1 MERNNYEQMTLP
13 VLKNL
18 AKERGLSRY
27 SRLRK
32 SELIRQLR
40 EQPILEWDNDTTM
53 TTVPFLTPTP
63 YTPPPSSTTTP
74 TPPSNTIKDLIK
86 YLDNVKEVPKSVSPN
101 LRKLKKKIDDIY
113 KRKRIFEVV
122 ESDSAL
128 RNFAKVYTIDGKD
141 GFDPR
146 SFMDGA
152 RENITGLLRNKRN
165 TKVKLILKCYMISE
179 RDNLIKDFPF
189 HSEIEINVEGTNE
202 NEIYTTMTDT
212 ILERIANLINGSSGG
227 GSGWIFY
234 KIIKLEIHTVSYRP
248 LRGNTWIPLP
258 KELADKKAIINM
270 KNQDNKCF
278 MRNVLRAL
286 NPTNNHSER
295 IDKELMEKEDTLNMK
310 GIEYPV
316 SLKDIDRF
324 EKQNPEISITILG
337 FNEKDK
343 VYPLHVSEYIYNR
356 KHNIILLLIKR
367 DGVKHYCLVKNSSR
381 LLSKQVSAHKEGTHI
396 CFRCLNPFWSHKSLE
411 KHWEYC
417 RNHEAVKINMP
428 EKGTILKFKHHERSE
443 RVPFIIYADTE
454 ALIKEMQNCDPNPQN
469 SYTKKYQKHEPISF
483 SYYIKSFDDNVY
495 KSKLRKYKGK
505 DAMEKFVEWIEEDVK
520 DIANISD
527 VEMII
532 SSDELKQFN
541 EATKCWI
548 CNEEF
553 DDTADEKGYRK
564 NEKVKDHCHYTGRF
578 RGAAHNSCNLK
589 YKKPKFI
596 PVVFHNLSG
605 YDSHLFIKNLGFT
618 DGTIDCIPNNEEKY
632 ISFTK
637 NTVVGSYTDKEGKDI
652 PIKHKIRFI
661 DSFKFMS
668 TTLESLVNNLPDDAF
683 NILEECY
690 KGEKLSLVKRKGVY
704 PYEYMDS
711 LERFNENKL
720 PPKEAFYSRLSGE
733 GISDEDLK
741 HAEKVWKVFGMKT
754 LQDYHDLYN
763 VTDVLLLAVVF
774 ENFRN
779 VCMENYKLDPAH
791 YFTAPGL
798 AWDACLKITDVELE
812 LLSDTDMLLMIEK
825 GIRGGMSMISNRYAK
840 ANNKY
845 MGESFI
851 DTMISTYIMYLDAN
865 NLYGWAMS
873 KPLPTH
879 GFEWM
884 KVDELETWELHSCIL
899 EVDLEYPK
907 DLHDLHNDY
916 PLAPEQIVVNKVSK
930 LIPNLGNKKK
940 YVLHYENLKQ
950 YLKLGLKLTH
960 IHNGIKF
967 KESPWLEKYISLNTK
982 LRTEAKNEFEK
993 DFFKLMN
1000 NAVFGKTM
1008 ENIRNRVDVKLVNN
1022 KKRAEKLSAK
1032 PNFKHCNIFCE
1043 DLVAIHMKMTKLDFD
1058 KPVYLG
1064 MCILD
1069 LSKTL
1074 MYDFH
1079 YNYIKKKYE
1088 NKAKLLLT
1096 DTDSFM
1102 YEIQTKDFY
1111 KDISRDVKDRF
1122 DTSGYPS
1129 NHPSDIPSGFNKKV
1143 LGMFKDEVNG
1153 DIIDEFVGL
1162 RAKLYSYKMFDGKES
1177 KKCKGVKKSVVK
1189 KSITH
1194 EDYKTCLTTGK
1205 EQLRKQN
1212 IIRSYKHEVYTEEVN
1227 KIALSASDD
1236 KRYIL
1241 EDGINTLALGHYKI
1255 L

>member
-1 MERNNYEQMTLP
+1 MERNNYEQLTLP

-18 AKERGLSRY
+18 ARERGLSRY

-32 SELIRQLR
+32 SELIRRLR

-53 TTVPFLTPTP
+53 STIPFLTPTP
-63 YTPPPSSTTTP
+63 YTPPQTSTP

-101 LRKLKKKIDDIY
+101 LRKLKEKIDDIY

-128 RNFAKVYTIDGKD
+128 RNFANVYTIDGKD
-141 GFDPR
+141 GFDPQ

-152 RENITGLLRNKRN
+152 RENMIRLLRNNRN

-189 HSEIEINVEGTNE
+189 HSGIEINVEGTNV

-234 KIIKLEIHTVSYRP
+234 KIINLELHTVTYRP

-270 KNQDNKCF
+270 KNKDNKCF
-278 MRNVLRAL
+278 MWSVLRAL
-286 NPTNNHSER
+286 NPKTNNPDR

-316 SLKDIDRF
+316 SLKENRDISKF
-324 EKQNPEISITILG
+324 EKQNPEISITVLG

-343 VYPLHVSEYIYNR
+343 VHTLRCSDHVYNR
-356 KHNIILLLIKR
+356 KHNIILLLIER
-367 DGVKHYCLVKNSSR
+367 DGVKHYCLVKNPSR
-381 LLSKQVSAHKEGTHI
+381 LLSRQVSAHKEGTHF

-417 RNHEAVKINMP
+417 KNHEAVKINMP

-443 RVPFIIYADTE
+443 KLPFIIYADME
-454 ALIKEMQNCDPNPQN
+454 ALIKEMQNCDPNPLN

-495 KSKLRKYKGK
+495 KSKLRMYTGE
-505 DAMEKFVEWIEEDVK
+505 DAMKKFVDCIEEDVK
-520 DIANISD
+520 DIVNIPD
-527 VEMII
+527 VEMIFGLN
-532 SSDELKQFN
+532 ELKQFN

-548 CNEEF
+548 CKGEF
-553 DDTADEKGYRK
+553 DDTPDVKGYRK
-564 NEKVKDHCHYTGRF
+564 GEKVRDHCHYTGRF
-578 RGAAHNSCNLK
+578 RGAAHNFCNLK

-618 DGTIDCIPNNEEKY
+618 EGNIDCIPNNEEKY

-637 NTVVGSYTDKEGKDI
+637 NVVGSYTNEEGKDK

-661 DSFKFMS
+661 DSFKFMNES
-668 TTLESLVNNLPDDAF
+668 LESLVNNLPDDGF
-683 NILEECY
+683 NNLERYY
-690 KGEKLSLVKRKGVY
+690 KGEKLSLVKQKGFY

-711 LERFNENKL
+711 LERFKENKI
-720 PPKEAFYSRLSGE
+720 PSKEAFYSRLTSE
-733 GISDEDLK
+733 GISDEGYERV
-741 HAEKVWKVFGMKT
+741 EKVWKVFGMKT

-763 VTDVLLLAVVF
+763 VTDVLLLADVF

-812 LLSDTDMLLMIEK
+812 LLSDIDMLLMIEK
-825 GIRGGMSMISNRYAK
+825 GIRGGISMISNRYGK

-851 DTMISTYIMYLDAN
+851 DTIISKYIMYLDAN
-865 NLYGWAMS
+865 NLYGWSMS

-879 GFEWM
+879 GFKWM
-884 KVDELETWELHSCIL
+884 KVNELETWELHSCIL
-899 EVDLEYPK
+899 EVDLEYPEN
-907 DLHDLHNDY
+907 LHDSHNDY

-930 LIPNLGNKKK
+930 LIPNLGDKKK

-960 IHNGIKF
+960 IHRGIKF

-982 LRTEAKNEFEK
+982 LRTKAKNEFEK
-993 DFFKLMN
+993 NFFKLMN
-1000 NAVFGKTM
+1000 NSVFGKTM
-1008 ENIRNRVDVKLVNN
+1008 ENIRNRVDVKLVSN

-1032 PNFKHCNIFCE
+1032 PNFKHCNIFSE
-1043 DLVAIHMKMTKLDFD
+1043 NLVAIHMKKTKLDFD

-1079 YNYIKKKYE
+1079 YNYIKKKYGD
-1088 NKAKLLLT
+1088 KAKLLLT
-1096 DTDSFM
+1096 DTDSLM
-1102 YEIQTKDFY
+1102 YEIQTEDFY
-1111 KDISRDVKDRF
+1111 KDITGDVKDRF
-1122 DTSGYPS
+1122 DTSNYPFD
-1129 NHPSDIPSGFNKKV
+1129 HPSGIISGINKKV
-1143 LGMFKDEVNG
+1143 LGMFKDEANG

-1162 RAKLYSYKMFDGKES
+1162 RAKLYSYKMFEGEES

-1189 KSITH
+1189 KNITH
-1194 EDYKTCLTTGK
+1194 EDYKTCLLTGEK
-1205 EQLRKQN
+1205 QLRKQN
-1212 IIRSYKHEVYTEEVN
+1212 IIRSYKHEVYNEEVN
-1227 KIALSASDD
+1227 KIALSANDD

-1241 EDGINTLALGHYKI
+1241 EDGINTLALKHYKI

>member
-1 MERNNYEQMTLP
+1 MERDYEQLTMP
-13 VLKNL
+13 VLRNL
-18 AKERGLSRY
+18 ARERGLSRY

-32 SELIRQLR
+32 SELIRRLR
-40 EQPILEWDNDTTM
+40 EQPILEWNNNTTM
-53 TTVPFLTPTP
+53 TNVPFLTPTP
-63 YTPPPSSTTTP
+63 YTPPTSTP

-128 RNFAKVYTIDGKD
+128 RNFANVYTIDGKD
-141 GFDPR
+141 GFDPQ

-152 RENITGLLRNKRN
+152 RENITGLLRNNRN

-189 HSEIEINVEGTNE
+189 HSGIEINLEGTNE
-202 NEIYTTMTDT
+202 NEIYTTMIDT

-234 KIIKLEIHTVSYRP
+234 KIIKLELHTVSYRP
-248 LRGNTWIPLP
+248 LRGNTWVSLP
-258 KELADKKAIINM
+258 EELANKKAIINM
-270 KNQDNKCF
+270 KNKDNKCF
-278 MRNVLRAL
+278 MWSVLRAL
-286 NPTNNHSER
+286 NPKTNNPDR

-316 SLKDIDRF
+316 SLKEDRDISKF
-324 EKQNPEISITILG
+324 EKQNPEISITVLG

-343 VYPLHVSEYIYNR
+343 VHTLRCSNHVYNR
-356 KHNIILLLIKR
+356 KHNVILLLIER

-381 LLSKQVSAHKEGTHI
+381 LLSKQVSAHKEGTHF

-417 RNHEAVKINMP
+417 KNHEAVKINMP
-428 EKGTILKFKHHERSE
+428 EKGTIFKFKHHERSE
-443 RVPFIIYADTE
+443 RVPFIIYADME
-454 ALIKEMQNCDPNPQN
+454 ALIKEMQNCDPNPLN

-495 KSKLRKYKGK
+495 KSKLRMYTGE
-505 DAMEKFVEWIEEDVK
+505 DAMEKFVDWIEDDVK
-520 DIANISD
+520 DIANIPD
-527 VEMII
+527 VEMIFGP
-532 SSDELKQFN
+532 DELDQFDN
-541 EATKCWI
+541 ATKCWI
-548 CNEEF
+548 CKGEF
-553 DDTADEKGYRK
+553 DDTPDAKGYRK
-564 NEKVKDHCHYTGRF
+564 GEKVRDHCHYTGRF
-578 RGAAHNSCNLK
+578 RGAAHNFCNLK

-618 DGTIDCIPNNEEKY
+618 KGTIDCIPNNEEKY

-637 NTVVGSYTDKEGKDI
+637 NTVVGSYTNEEGKNI

-661 DSFKFMS
+661 DSFKFMNES
-668 TTLESLVNNLPDDAF
+668 LESLVNNLPGDAF
-683 NILEECY
+683 NNLERYY
-690 KGEKLSLVKRKGVY
+690 KGEKLSLVKQKGLY

-711 LERFNENKL
+711 LERFKENKI
-720 PPKEAFYSRLSGE
+720 PSKEAFYSRLNEE
-733 GISDEDLK
+733 GISDEGYERVK
-741 HAEKVWKVFGMKT
+741 KVWEVFGMKT

-763 VTDVLLLAVVF
+763 ITDVLLLADVF

-798 AWDACLKITDVELE
+798 AWDACLKITDLELE
-812 LLSDTDMLLMIEK
+812 LLSDIDMLLMIEK
-825 GIRGGMSMISNRYAK
+825 GIRGGISMISNRYAK

-845 MGESFI
+845 MNESFI
-851 DTMISTYIMYLDAN
+851 HTMISKYIMYLDAN
-865 NLYGWAMS
+865 NLYGWSMS

-879 GFEWM
+879 GFKWM

-907 DLHDLHNDY
+907 NLHDLHNDY

-960 IHNGIKF
+960 IHRGIKF
-967 KESPWLEKYISLNTK
+967 NESPWLEKYISINVK
-982 LRTEAKNEFEK
+982 LRTKAKNEFEK
-993 DFFKLMN
+993 NFFKLMN
-1000 NAVFGKTM
+1000 NSVFGKTM
-1008 ENIRNRVDVKLVNN
+1008 ENIRNRVDIKLVNN

-1032 PNFKHCNIFCE
+1032 PNYKHCNIFSE
-1043 DLVAIHMKMTKLDFD
+1043 DLVAIHMKKTKLDFD

-1079 YNYIKKKYE
+1079 YNYIKKKYGD
-1088 NKAKLLLT
+1088 KAKLLLT
-1096 DTDSFM
+1096 DTDSLM
-1102 YEIQTKDFY
+1102 YEIQTEDFY
-1111 KDISRDVKDRF
+1111 KDINKDVKDRF
-1122 DTSGYPS
+1122 DTSDYPFD
-1129 NHPSDIPSGFNKKV
+1129 HPSGIPSGINKKV
-1143 LGMFKDEVNG
+1143 LGMFKDEANG
-1153 DIIDEFVGL
+1153 NIIDEFVGL
-1162 RAKLYSYKMFDGKES
+1162 RAKLYSYKMFEGKES

-1189 KSITH
+1189 KNITH
-1194 EDYKTCLTTGK
+1194 EDYKTCLTTGN

-1212 IIRSYKHEVYTEEVN
+1212 IIRSYKHEVYNEEVN
-1227 KIALSASDD
+1227 KIALSANDD

-1241 EDGINTLALGHYKI
+1241 EDGINTLALGHYRI

>member
-13 VLKNL
+13 ILKNL
-18 AKERGLSRY
+18 ARERGLSRY

-32 SELIRQLR
+32 SELIRRLR
-40 EQPILEWDNDTTM
+40 EQPILEWDNDATM
-53 TTVPFLTPTP
+53 TNVPFLTPTP
-63 YTPPPSSTTTP
+63 YTPPPSTP

-128 RNFAKVYTIDGKD
+128 RNFANVYTIDGKD
-141 GFDPR
+141 GFDPQ

-152 RENITGLLRNKRN
+152 RENMIRLLRNKRN
-165 TKVKLILKCYMISE
+165 TKVKLILNCYMISE
-179 RDNLIKDFPF
+179 RDNSIKDFPF
-189 HSEIEINVEGTNE
+189 HSEIEIHVEGTNE
-202 NEIYTTMTDT
+202 NEIYTTMIDT

-234 KIIKLEIHTVSYRP
+234 KIINLELHTVSYRP

-270 KNQDNKCF
+270 KNKDNKCF
-278 MRNVLRAL
+278 MWCIKRAL
-286 NPTNNHSER
+286 NPTNNHPER
-295 IDKELMEKEDTLNMK
+295 IDEKLIEKEDTLNMK

-316 SLKDIDRF
+316 SLKYINRF
-324 EKQNPEISITILG
+324 EKQNPEISITVLG

-356 KHNIILLLIKR
+356 KHNIILLLIER
-367 DGVKHYCLVKNSSR
+367 DGVKHYCLVKNPSR
-381 LLSKQVSAHKEGTHI
+381 LLSRQISAHREGTHI
-396 CFRCLNPFWSHKSLE
+396 CFRCLNPFWSHNSLE

-417 RNHEAVKINMP
+417 KNHEAVKINMP

-454 ALIKEMQNCDPNPQN
+454 ALIKEMQNCDPNPLD

-483 SYYIKSFDDNVY
+483 SYYIKSFDNNVY
-495 KSKLRKYKGK
+495 ESKLRKYIGE

-520 DIANISD
+520 DVANISD

-553 DDTADEKGYRK
+553 DDTDD
-564 NEKVKDHCHYTGRF
+564 EKVKDHCHYTGRF

-589 YKKPKFI
+589 YKKPKLI

-618 DGTIDCIPNNEEKY
+618 DGNIDCIPNNEEKY

-637 NTVVGSYTDKEGKDI
+637 NTVVGSYTNKEGKDKS
-652 PIKHKIRFI
+652 IKHKIRFI

-668 TTLESLVNNLPDDAF
+668 DSLESLVNNLPGDGF
-683 NILEECY
+683 NNLEKYY
-690 KGEKLSLVKRKGVY
+690 KGEKLSLVKRKGFY
-704 PYEYMDS
+704 PYEYMNS
-711 LERFNENKL
+711 LKRFKENKI
-720 PPKEAFYSRLSGE
+720 PPKEAFYSRLTGE
-733 GISDEDLK
+733 GISDEGYEHVK
-741 HAEKVWKVFGMKT
+741 KVWKVFGMKT

-763 VTDVLLLAVVF
+763 VNDVLLLADVF

-812 LLSDTDMLLMIEK
+812 LLSDIDMLLMIEK
-825 GIRGGMSMISNRYAK
+825 GIRGGVSMISNRHAK

-845 MGESFI
+845 MGESFNEK
-851 DTMISTYIMYLDAN
+851 DPSKYIVYLDAN

-879 GFEWM
+879 GFKWM

-907 DLHDLHNDY
+907 NLHDLHNDY

-930 LIPNLGNKKK
+930 LIPNLGDKKK

-960 IHNGIKF
+960 IYRGIKF

-982 LRTEAKNEFEK
+982 LRTKAKNEFEK
-993 DFFKLMN
+993 NFFKLMN
-1000 NAVFGKTM
+1000 NSVFGKTM

-1032 PNFKHCNIFCE
+1032 PNFKHCNTFSE
-1043 DLVAIHMKMTKLDFD
+1043 DLVAIHMKKTKLDFD

-1088 NKAKLLLT
+1088 DKAKLLLT
-1096 DTDSFM
+1096 DTDSLM

-1111 KDISRDVKDRF
+1111 KDISEDVKDRF
-1122 DTSGYPS
+1122 DTSDYPFD
-1129 NHPSDIPSGFNKKV
+1129 HPSGIPSGFNKKV
-1143 LGMFKDEVNG
+1143 LGRFKDEVNG

-1162 RAKLYSYKMFDGKES
+1162 RAKLYSYKMFEGKES
-1177 KKCKGVKKSVVK
+1177 KKCKGIKKSVVK

-1194 EDYKTCLTTGK
+1194 EDYKTCLLTGN

>member
-1 MERNNYEQMTLP
+1 MERNNYEQLTLP

-18 AKERGLSRY
+18 ARDRGLSRY

-32 SELIRQLR
+32 SELIRRLR

-53 TTVPFLTPTP
+53 TNVPFLTPTP
-63 YTPPPSSTTTP
+63 YIPPSSTTTP

-101 LRKLKKKIDDIY
+101 LRELKKKIDNIY
-113 KRKRIFEVV
+113 KRKRIFELK

-128 RNFAKVYTIDGKD
+128 RNFANVYTIDGKD
-141 GFDPR
+141 GFDPK

-165 TKVKLILKCYMISE
+165 IKVKLILKCYMISE
-179 RDNLIKDFPF
+179 RDNLIRDFPF

-202 NEIYTTMTDT
+202 NEIYTTMIDT

-234 KIIKLEIHTVSYRP
+234 KIINLELHTVSYRP

-270 KNQDNKCF
+270 KNKDNKCF
-278 MRNVLRAL
+278 LHCVGRAL
-286 NPTNNHSER
+286 NPTNNHPER
-295 IDKELMEKEDTLNMK
+295 IDKELMEKEDTLNIK

-324 EKQNPEISITILG
+324 EKQNPEISITVLG

-343 VYPLHVSEYIYNR
+343 VHPLHVSEYIYIR
-356 KHNIILLLIKR
+356 KHNIILLLIER

-396 CFRCLNPFWSHKSLE
+396 CFRCLNPFWSHESLK

-417 RNHEAVKINMP
+417 KNHKAVKINMP
-428 EKGTILKFKHHERSE
+428 DKGTILKFKHHERSE

-454 ALIKEMQNCDPNPQN
+454 ALIKEMQNCDPNPLD

-495 KSKLRKYKGK
+495 ESKLRKYTGE
-505 DAMEKFVEWIEEDVK
+505 DAMEKFVNWIEEDVK
-520 DIANISD
+520 DIANIQD
-527 VEMII
+527 VKMMKL
-532 SSDELKQFN
+532 SPNELKQFD

-553 DDTADEKGYRK
+553 DDTGD
-564 NEKVKDHCHYTGRF
+564 EKVKDHCHYTGRF
-578 RGAAHNSCNLK
+578 RGAAHNSCNLN

-618 DGTIDCIPNNEEKY
+618 DGTIDCIPNNDEKY

-637 NTVVGSYTDKEGKDI
+637 NTVVGSYTDKKGKNKS
-652 PIKHKIRFI
+652 IKHKIRFI
-661 DSFKFMS
+661 DSYKFMNDS
-668 TTLESLVNNLPDDAF
+668 LESLINNLPDDGF
-683 NILEECY
+683 NNLERYY
-690 KGEKLSLVKRKGVY
+690 KGEKLSLVKQKGFY
-704 PYEYMDS
+704 PYEYMNS
-711 LERFNENKL
+711 LERFKENKI
-720 PPKEAFYSRLSGE
+720 PPKEAFYSRLTGE
-733 GISDEDLK
+733 GISDEGYERV
-741 HAEKVWKVFGMKT
+741 EKVWKVFSMKT

-763 VTDVLLLAVVF
+763 ITDVLLLADVF

-812 LLSDTDMLLMIEK
+812 LLSDIDMLLMIEK
-825 GIRGGMSMISNRYAK
+825 GIRGGISMISNRYAK

-845 MGESFI
+845 MSESFNEK
-851 DTMISTYIMYLDAN
+851 DPSKYIMYLDAN
-865 NLYGWAMS
+865 NLYGWSMS

-879 GFEWM
+879 GFKWM
-884 KVDELETWELHSCIL
+884 NVDELETWELHSCIL

-907 DLHDLHNDY
+907 NLHDLHNDY

-930 LIPNLGNKKK
+930 LIPNLGDKKK

-993 DFFKLMN
+993 NFFKLMN
-1000 NAVFGKTM
+1000 NSVFGKTM

-1022 KKRAEKLSAK
+1022 KKQAEKLSAK
-1032 PNFKHCNIFCE
+1032 PNYKHCNIFSE
-1043 DLVAIHMKMTKLDFD
+1043 NLVAIHMKMTNLDFD

-1079 YNYIKKKYE
+1079 YNYIKKKYGD
-1088 NKAKLLLT
+1088 KAKLLLT
-1096 DTDSFM
+1096 DTDSLM
-1102 YEIQTKDFY
+1102 YEIQTEDFY
-1111 KDISRDVKDRF
+1111 KDISGDVKDRF
-1122 DTSGYPS
+1122 DTSNYPFD
-1129 NHPSDIPSGFNKKV
+1129 HPSGIISGFNKKV
-1143 LGMFKDEVNG
+1143 LGMFKDEANG

-1162 RAKLYSYKMFDGKES
+1162 RAKLYSYKMFEGEES

-1194 EDYKTCLTTGK
+1194 EDYKTCLTTGN

-1227 KIALSASDD
+1227 KIALSANDD

-1241 EDGINTLALGHYKI
+1241 EDGINTLALRHYKI